1 MVAVPPSF
9 SIVDEEVR
17 RGGASSS
24 QLLLLHASVCLHA
37 SDITC
42 VMGGSHGKEV
52 KDPSPSPQPSPNLR
66 KVIVPPPT
74 TAQTLQALLQP
85 SRLEKHTLDR
95 TLKGFLKHC
104 NLTGLEYRLRI
115 AGK

>member
-1 MVAVPPSF
+1 
-9 SIVDEEVR
+9 
-17 RGGASSS
+17 
-24 QLLLLHASVCLHA
+24 
-37 SDITC
+37 
-42 VMGGSHGKEV
+42 MGGSHGKE
-52 KDPSPSPQPSPNLR
+52 PSPSPQPSPNLR
-66 KVIVPPPT
+66 KAIVPPPT

-115 AGK
+115 AGM